1 MALIIR
7 ILDFGCIINDN
18 VDLKNSILLSGNIKL
33 RQMINIYKKSPNH
46 DIIFIRFIFNGEKL
60 SSDDKVIITELYNAG
75 QYINRNLI
83 LSKDVPICEMLEAYI
98 LINGIHKKSSY
109 FLFNANKLELND
121 NRKLIIF
128 RNEII
133 NIKCDLF
140 RDFSYIIGKEIIAQS
155 KINGKNINI
164 KIGTLNTTKLLFDK
178 TNGFGYYKK
187 NLKKIYINKIML
199 TNENENCLYSLE
211 IRENF
216 TNPSLVLF
224 GNKVDMDKDKWQIT
238 KEEAEQYAKKMNL
251 TYFETSAKTKK
262 GLNEGF
268 SYIVNETYNKVEGVS
283 SNIKIQDDDEYEIV
297 SGCFGKKKRKKKK
310 SVKK

>member
-1 MALIIR
+1 MDKMNVIFENQYLKNFLTVGLDKTLSEFIDLINSNYGTNHKDFRFWVPSNDNSIDVQ
-7 ILDFGCIINDN
+7 ILKNSNNIKCIINDN

-83 LSKDVPICEMLEAYI
+83 LSKDVPICEMLEAYM
-98 LINGIHKKSSY
+98 LINGIHKRSSY

-133 NIKCDLF
+133 NISCYLI

-164 KIGTLNTTKLLFDK
+164 KIGTLNSTKLLFDK

-187 NLKKIYINKIML
+187 NLKKIYINKIIL

-216 TNPSLVLF
+216 NCIL
-224 GNKVDMDKDKWQIT
+224 G
-238 KEEAEQYAKKMNL
+238 
-251 TYFETSAKTKK
+251 
-262 GLNEGF
+262 
-268 SYIVNETYNKVEGVS
+268 
-283 SNIKIQDDDEYEIV
+283 
-297 SGCFGKKKRKKKK
+297 
-310 SVKK
+310 